1 MTEHQLNCL
10 LSDGTI
16 DLDKLAEATQLV
28 KQYRELWEV
37 ADALYNG
44 DYKGD
49 CIAIHVVCQKRGYNN
64 KSDEPTTLRVL
75 PMNSTDIEGLVRN
88 KEQAVKEK
96 INDLGFSV

>member
-44 DYKGD
+44 DYKKDG
-49 CIAIHVVCQKRGYNN
+49 IEVHVVCQKRGYSGES
-64 KSDEPTTLRVL
+64 KEPETLRIL
-75 PMNSTDIEGLVRN
+75 HMNSTDVEGLVRN